1 MADLERT
8 FMVMSTADAAF
19 DVLSD
24 PVRLPDYVPTL
35 RLEDS
40 TAVEGELDAD
50 ASLAERDGA
59 AEAGFIADR
68 TSRRITWGRPEH
80 DYAGSI
86 DIAGST
92 SATSDITIRLHLRDD
107 ADAAAVARVVDQA
120 VSNIRRLLIGLR

>member
-1 MADLERT
+1 
-8 FMVMSTADAAF
+8 MVMSSAAAAF
-19 DVLSD
+19 EVLSD

-68 TSRRITWGRPEH
+68 TTRRITWGRPEH

-86 DIAGST
+86 TVGEST
-92 SATSDITIRLHLRDD
+92 SASADITIRLHTREGAD
-107 ADAAAVARVVDQA
+107 ADAVARVVDQA
-120 VSNIRRLLIGLR
+120 VANIRRLLMGRR